1 MTRAGCLALALVL
14 PLVQPAGAAPPTG
27 GAPAAF
33 DRNATKL
40 APGFSGLE
48 PEGFYWKL
56 PDETRD
62 PGESDADYAER
73 TAKERAPFAGGH
85 AFAVHLRPGA
95 GAEGEPCAWRARY
108 DEGAG
113 KLVVV
118 TSALAKDRVCLVY
131 RTNAPPF
138 SKPKGPLAPGEKE
151 RKDKAIELKIASGT
165 GREGAGPAGVT
176 ELSVAGVEPAA
187 GKRLAAGDLRVVVVA
202 DTTGSGDV
210 DLYRLRPG
218 TSTEPE
224 IWVRSY
230 RIVVARPEA
239 WLFDRKT
246 GEIFLKEP
254 LEK

>member
-1 MTRAGCLALALVL
+1 MTRSGFLALALFL
-14 PLVQPAGAAPPTG
+14 PLLQPAGAAPPAA

-40 APGFSGLE
+40 PPGFSGLE

-73 TAKERAPFAGGH
+73 TAKERAPFAGSH
-85 AFAVHLRPGA
+85 AFAVHLRPAA
-95 GAEGEPCAWRARY
+95 GTGGEPCAWRSRY
-108 DEGAG
+108 DEGATR
-113 KLVVV
+113 LVLV
-118 TSALAKDRVCLVY
+118 TTALAKDRVCLVY

-138 SKPKGPLAPGEKE
+138 QKPKGPLAPGEKE
-151 RKDKAIELKIASGT
+151 RKDKAIELEIAAGT
-165 GREGAGPAGVT
+165 GREGAGPSGVT
-176 ELSVAGVEPAA
+176 EIAVAGVEEAA

-210 DLYRLRPG
+210 ELYRLRPG
-218 TSTEPE
+218 TETEPE

-246 GEIFLKEP
+246 GEILLKEP
-254 LEK
+254 LER